1 MLKKLFPVSFGTKDV
16 TALVIRTIIYIL
28 LAIVAGAI
36 VALATMLVGWIP
48 VVGAII
54 GWALGVIGSILG
66 LYFLAAIVVL
76 FLAHFNVVK

>member
-16 TALVIRTIIYIL
+16 TALVIRTIIYVL

-36 VALATMLVGWIP
+36 VGLAATIIAPIP
-48 VVGAII
+48 VVGPIVA
-54 GWALGVIGSILG
+54 WALGVIGSILG

>member
-1 MLKKLFPVSFGTKDV
+1 MLKTLFPVSFGTKDV
-16 TALVIRTIIYIL
+16 TALVIRTIIYVL

-48 VVGAII
+48 VVGAIV
-54 GWALGVIGSILG
+54 GWVLGVVGSILG

-76 FLAHFNVVK
+76 FLAHFKVVK

>member
-1 MLKKLFPVSFGTKDV
+1 MLKSLFPVSFGTKDV
-16 TALVIRTIIYIL
+16 TALVIRTIIYVL
-28 LAIVAGAI
+28 FAIVAGAI

-54 GWALGVIGSILG
+54 GWVLGVIGSIIG

-76 FLAHFNVVK
+76 FLAHFKVIK

>member
-1 MLKKLFPVSFGTKDV
+1 MLKSLFPVSFGTKDV
-16 TALVIRTIIYIL
+16 TALVIRTIIYVL
-28 LAIVAGAI
+28 FAIVAGAI

-54 GWALGVIGSILG
+54 GWVLGVIGSILG

-76 FLAHFNVVK
+76 FLAHFKVIK

>member
-1 MLKKLFPVSFGTKDV
+1 MLKSLFPVSFGTKDV
-16 TALVIRTIIYIL
+16 TALVIRTIIYVL

-54 GWALGVIGSILG
+54 GWVLGVIGSILG

-76 FLAHFNVVK
+76 FLAHFKVIK